1 MVAAFRILSNA
12 HREVAF
18 HPYPYMALFFHL
30 YKLSYFKE
38 LKRIEEILQG
48 NLNIGAPPAEK
59 KTEVNP
65 SFIDRYIKEV
75 RDLGE
80 TVEVVPKNSVA
91 YKVLSDRLGE
101 LEEKFGKRV
110 KLLEVKSE
118 QRKKEVKLS
127 PESDDKINKIAK
139 MFGAKIIS
147 LELFEGDESS
157 NS

>member
-1 MVAAFRILSNA
+1 M
-12 HREVAF
+12 
-18 HPYPYMALFFHL
+18 
-30 YKLSYFKE
+30 
-38 LKRIEEILQG
+38 
-48 NLNIGAPPAEK
+48 
-59 KTEVNP
+59 
-65 SFIDRYIKEV
+65 
-75 RDLGE
+75 
-80 TVEVVPKNSVA
+80 
-91 YKVLSDRLGE
+91 SDRLGE

-139 MFGAKIIS
+139 MFGTKIIS

>member
-48 NLNIGAPPAEK
+48 NLNVTFGAPPTEK
-59 KTEVNP
+59 KTELNT
-65 SFIDRYIKEV
+65 SFVDRYIKEV

-80 TVEVVPKNSVA
+80 VVEVIPRNFVA
-91 YKVLSDRLGE
+91 YKVLSERLRE
-101 LEEKFGKRV
+101 LEEKFGKKVRLV
-110 KLLEVKSE
+110 EVKTE
-118 QRKKEVKLS
+118 QKKKDVKLS
-127 PESDDKINKIAK
+127 EESNEKINKIAK

-147 LELFEGDESS
+147 LEPLEGR
-157 NS
+157 